1 MTSSSRR
8 FALDVFAAALA
19 VVVAGCSRSDG
30 TKEYAA
36 AEAAYGLRDL
46 RKAEKL
52 AGECVRLAPAN
63 VDALVMAARIKID
76 LGEMAEARDFV
87 EKAKSLAPG
96 DADVRLL
103 DAYVACYQQE
113 YARALETFG
122 AIAGD
127 PTMDAKIRS
136 QALAGSG
143 VVELL
148 RNETDLARIDFLK
161 ALRLDR
167 RNPAAWYHL
176 GHLYHRAGYSEAA
189 LEQFD
194 IYVRLEETASR
205 RVQDVQRVTIP
216 KLKDEIARQ
225 AADRPGASDRNS
237 AASAA
242 ALAEAEAA
250 WKKGQYKTAKG
261 KYLAAYA
268 SDPLSYPA
276 ALGVAK
282 ALEKTDATADG
293 QKKTFEYLKAACAL
307 RPSAISTY
315 LKTGELAFKLGHY
328 ATAVEIYSRALAAD
342 PANFMVVDGLIRS
355 LRKTGSKDGAR
366 IATAYQA
373 YRDLITK
380 KR

>member
-8 FALDVFAAALA
+8 FALDIFAAALA

-46 RKAEKL
+46 KKAEKL

-63 VDALVMAARIKID
+63 VDALVMAARLKID

-96 DADVRLL
+96 DSDVRLL

-127 PTMDAKIRS
+127 PAMDAKIRS

-167 RNPAAWYHL
+167 RTRRRGTILATFTTGP
-176 GHLYHRAGYSEAA
+176 
-189 LEQFD
+189 D
-194 IYVRLEETASR
+194 TAKPRWSSSTSTSGSR
-205 RVQDVQRVTIP
+205 RP
-216 KLKDEIARQ
+216 
-225 AADRPGASDRNS
+225 P
-237 AASAA
+237 
-242 ALAEAEAA
+242 
-250 WKKGQYKTAKG
+250 
-261 KYLAAYA
+261 LAACRTC
-268 SDPLSYPA
+268 S
-276 ALGVAK
+276 
-282 ALEKTDATADG
+282 AT
-293 QKKTFEYLKAACAL
+293 
-307 RPSAISTY
+307 
-315 LKTGELAFKLGHY
+315 
-328 ATAVEIYSRALAAD
+328 
-342 PANFMVVDGLIRS
+342 
-355 LRKTGSKDGAR
+355 
-366 IATAYQA
+366 
-373 YRDLITK
+373 
-380 KR
+380 